1 MVIPLWRMD
10 WVVLKEVR
18 IEVICVIRL
27 KELHVIMM
35 YLLLRIGMFDVL
47 LEVLLNLQRLILIEI
62 RHGIVKAQHDLY
74 ERNSVIH
81 VILLLIMFG
90 LDEQQIN
97 VF

>member
-81 VILLLIMFG
+81 VMLLLIMFG

>member
-1 MVIPLWRMD
+1 MD
-10 WVVLKEVR
+10 WVILKEVR

-35 YLLLRIGMFDVL
+35 SLLLQIGMFDVL
-47 LEVLLNLQRLILIEI
+47 LEVLLNLHRLMLIEI
-62 RHGIVKAQHDLY
+62 RHGIVKVQHDLY

-81 VILLLIMFG
+81 VMLLLIMFG

-97 VF
+97 VY

>member
-81 VILLLIMFG
+81 VTLLLIMFG
-90 LDEQQIN
+90 LDEQLMH

>member
-62 RHGIVKAQHDLY
+62 RHGIVKAQQDLY

-81 VILLLIMFG
+81 VMLLLIMFG